1 MRLGYLAATSLDHY
15 CEALEARFR
24 PPPSEALAKFT
35 TNRYSVEDCRSR
47 RSITEYLATLEAAA
61 KACGLGPT
69 SNDTQKFGL
78 VIQAWM
84 HLDLPL
90 RETVDEPAQNTT
102 LEQFAGTLLR
112 KQHNWFDRFPPR
124 GSYPRQPERSYHQ
137 PDRLYHQPD
146 QRPTFQHR
154 MQPPYQPPEHP
165 SSYQQSRLTQFPY
178 TQTAYSRQGTFSTQL
193 PPFQFTQRPVQ
204 PLPTTAPNNWN
215 AQRPGTAPNYPAG
228 TPYQHRPLQY
238 PSKVDSG
245 QLNPSQNQGPRQPLA
260 ITAPPTGSSPQGQ
273 NTYGSFQ
280 RDNRPLGNFGQP
292 PQRAYAANPSY
303 QFEGPHP
310 HEPSLDG
317 SQPTPGSDQSD
328 SIGYWVDRPSGEESQ
343 YNNPEEFHDELGQ
356 HEGPYDGMDPPDTTA
371 YFVQTSSLE
380 SRPQVACKATAHSN
394 STVPQAPRNYST
406 TPAPLIHECRSCQ
419 LLFPSRTKLFKHL
432 EIHRSH
438 ADDPP
443 VSAQATSVTTEDA
456 TDLPEKVSSAPPL
469 GIGTGMGYRGY
480 TYAIAPIQLS
490 RSAKAESCCL
500 DTGCS
505 ASLIDREFLKKQDPS
520 ASIRTM
526 ATPLRINGIS
536 GNQHTTSEYV
546 VATLRILGQD
556 EYGPA
561 EALITRELHIVDKLE
576 ANMLIGTDIML
587 PEKMDILLSRKIL
600 QIGTCNVDVP
610 VQIRVRPGYQQHL
623 HPVHAKATTVIPP
636 YSIAMIPIHSLSA
649 ITATTQ
655 DFLFEP
661 RELDH
666 ASLFSHVL
674 NSSTEGIL
682 VKNSTSTPIKIP
694 RNTRLGHL
702 QELGVEQG
710 LSASAFLA
718 TEHNLA
724 TLAERPPRQ
733 KRIGWFTRTVT
744 MLAAAYSLQ
753 APSSSQF
760 EGTQSSEF
768 QLSSGPSIPETVLP
782 NGVTIYG
789 TQESEPVHKLTQ
801 VVSEFP
807 KLWEDTGTF
816 VNIPEDEWMRI
827 PLLSDWESRIPAKG
841 ARVYPLGTEDRKE
854 VDKTFDELH
863 KLRRMSWSKTATP
876 FAFPV
881 FVVWRT
887 LPSGKRKGR
896 VVVDLRPLNHM
907 ALLDAYPLPLQS
919 DIMALAHSC
928 PYITVL
934 DCASFFYQW
943 RVHPSDRHKLTVV
956 SHRGQEHFNVC
967 VMGFKH
973 SPAYVQ
979 HQINILLHK
988 YPWAKAYIDDVVIAS
1003 KMLEEHI
1010 QHLRTLFQLFSKMNI
1025 SINPSKAFIGYLSI
1039 RILGQHVD
1047 SLGLSTDAEKLEAI
1061 AKLQFP
1067 KTLKQLEIYLGLTG
1081 YLRQYVPFY
1090 AAVSGPLQDRK
1101 NLLLRKG
1108 PTAGPQCRNFS
1119 LQTPLL
1125 NPTAAECM

>member
-35 TNRYSVEDCRSR
+35 TTRYSVEDCRSR

-112 KQHNWFDRFPPR
+112 KQNNWFDWFPPR

-154 MQPPYQPPEHP
+154 VQPPYQPREHP

-343 YNNPEEFHDELGQ
+343 YNNPEEFHDELGR

-480 TYAIAPIQLS
+480 TYAIAPIRLS

-536 GNQHTTSEYV
+536 GNQHTTSEYI

-561 EALITRELHIVDKLE
+561 EALIT
-576 ANMLIGTDIML
+576 
-587 PEKMDILLSRKIL
+587 
-600 QIGTCNVDVP
+600 
-610 VQIRVRPGYQQHL
+610 
-623 HPVHAKATTVIPP
+623 
-636 YSIAMIPIHSLSA
+636 
-649 ITATTQ
+649 
-655 DFLFEP
+655 
-661 RELDH
+661 
-666 ASLFSHVL
+666 
-674 NSSTEGIL
+674 
-682 VKNSTSTPIKIP
+682 
-694 RNTRLGHL
+694 
-702 QELGVEQG
+702 
-710 LSASAFLA
+710 
-718 TEHNLA
+718 
-724 TLAERPPRQ
+724 
-733 KRIGWFTRTVT
+733 
-744 MLAAAYSLQ
+744 
-753 APSSSQF
+753 
-760 EGTQSSEF
+760 
-768 QLSSGPSIPETVLP
+768 
-782 NGVTIYG
+782 
-789 TQESEPVHKLTQ
+789 
-801 VVSEFP
+801 
-807 KLWEDTGTF
+807 
-816 VNIPEDEWMRI
+816 
-827 PLLSDWESRIPAKG
+827 
-841 ARVYPLGTEDRKE
+841 
-854 VDKTFDELH
+854 
-863 KLRRMSWSKTATP
+863 
-876 FAFPV
+876 
-881 FVVWRT
+881 
-887 LPSGKRKGR
+887 
-896 VVVDLRPLNHM
+896 
-907 ALLDAYPLPLQS
+907 
-919 DIMALAHSC
+919 
-928 PYITVL
+928 
-934 DCASFFYQW
+934 
-943 RVHPSDRHKLTVV
+943 
-956 SHRGQEHFNVC
+956 
-967 VMGFKH
+967 
-973 SPAYVQ
+973 
-979 HQINILLHK
+979 
-988 YPWAKAYIDDVVIAS
+988 
-1003 KMLEEHI
+1003 
-1010 QHLRTLFQLFSKMNI
+1010 
-1025 SINPSKAFIGYLSI
+1025 
-1039 RILGQHVD
+1039 
-1047 SLGLSTDAEKLEAI
+1047 
-1061 AKLQFP
+1061 
-1067 KTLKQLEIYLGLTG
+1067 
-1081 YLRQYVPFY
+1081 
-1090 AAVSGPLQDRK
+1090 
-1101 NLLLRKG
+1101 
-1108 PTAGPQCRNFS
+1108 
-1119 LQTPLL
+1119 
-1125 NPTAAECM
+1125 